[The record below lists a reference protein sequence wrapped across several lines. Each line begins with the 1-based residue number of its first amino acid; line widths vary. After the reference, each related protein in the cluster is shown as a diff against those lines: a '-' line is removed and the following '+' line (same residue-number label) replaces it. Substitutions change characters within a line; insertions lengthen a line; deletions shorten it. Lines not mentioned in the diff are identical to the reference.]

1 MPKRDS
7 RLNWVWVLAILL
19 LLGLG
24 VYLYAMVLRNPP
36 GPVVTKKLSPEDK
49 PPAPLQS
56 PPDASKTLPVSIPER
71 QESALISGPP
81 DEDMCRRLDN
91 TVQDFFRY
99 LDRQNYIQ
107 HLDPEIDT
115 FQRFQRVLRNL
126 ASRLPIPAGEGIDP
140 QITVENV
147 YHLFR
152 VLDRRDLRLIKEVV
166 RNEQDSLE
174 INLRI
179 FYEWLNLDG
188 ECEASAADKPSL
200 KMLYHY
206 AGFFLNTIGG
216 RAYLFRQNP
225 SLRLLISYYSLM
237 IIHKADQKGQNT
249 YGIDVLPFIAPL
261 KREILRY
268 TDFRYQDEYLDTLE
282 RLESYYVARR

>member
-1 MPKRDS
+1 MPERDR
-7 RLNWVWVLAILL
+7 RLKWVWALVILL

-36 GPVVTKKLSPEDK
+36 GPVVTQELRPEAK
-49 PPAPLQS
+49 PPAPS
-56 PPDASKTLPVSIPER
+56 ETPPAESQTRRVPIPKP

-81 DEDMCRRLDN
+81 DENMCLRLDG
-91 TVQDFFRY
+91 TVHDFFRY
-99 LDRQNYIQ
+99 LDRQNYVQ

-115 FQRFQRVLRNL
+115 FQRFQQVLKRL
-126 ASRLPIPAGEGIDP
+126 ASRPPIPAGEGIDP
-140 QITVENV
+140 QITVGNV

-152 VLDRRDLRLIKEVV
+152 VLDRRDLRLIKEII
-166 RNEQDSLE
+166 RNEQDTLE
-174 INLRI
+174 FNLRI

-188 ECEASAADKPSL
+188 ECHNSAGYKPSL
-200 KMLYHY
+200 KVLYHY

-225 SLRLLISYYSLM
+225 SLRLLVSYYSVM
-237 IIHKADQKGQNT
+237 IIHEADQKGQNT
-249 YGIDVLPFIAPL
+249 YGIDILPFIAPL

-268 TDFRYQDEYLDTLE
+268 TDFQYQGDYIQTLE
-282 RLESYYVARR
+282 NLESYYVARR